1 MTLVTGREC
10 RFPDGIGGSS
20 RDETLGSE
28 AGRGRHLLRP
38 AEGNK
43 AGSGANRHDVGIV
56 MYHRGADER
65 IHTPE
70 AVVPEVGTQNAG
82 D

>member
-1 MTLVTGREC
+1 MTLVAGREC

-20 RDETLGSE
+20 RDETRGSE

-38 AEGNK
+38 AEGNE
-43 AGSGANRHDVGIV
+43 VGIV

>member
-10 RFPDGIGGSS
+10 RFPDGIGESS
-20 RDETLGSE
+20 GDE

-38 AEGNK
+38 AEGNE